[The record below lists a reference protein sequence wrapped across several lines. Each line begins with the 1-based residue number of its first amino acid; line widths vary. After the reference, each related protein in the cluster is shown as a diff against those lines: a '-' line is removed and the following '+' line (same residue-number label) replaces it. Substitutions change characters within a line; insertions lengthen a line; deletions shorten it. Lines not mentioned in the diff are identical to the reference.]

1 MVLALSFWFYC
12 VLVLSIGEG
21 GFWEG
26 TVKGRTG
33 WFPAECVEE
42 VLPLNEEKRPGICT
56 QKHSILLVKQLN
68 KSLAL
73 INNGYGCGVSINCDS
88 SHSTGNDVYYPS

>member
-1 MVLALSFWFYC
+1 MC
-12 VLVLSIGEG
+12 VSVLSVGEG

-42 VLPLNEEKRPGICT
+42 VLPQNEEKRPGIHR
-56 QKHSILLVKQLN
+56 QK
-68 KSLAL
+68 L
-73 INNGYGCGVSINCDS
+73 ITHRIAAVWQ
-88 SHSTGNDVYYPS
+88 

>member
-1 MVLALSFWFYC
+1 MC
-12 VLVLSIGEG
+12 VSVLSVGEG

-42 VLPLNEEKRPGICT
+42 VLPQNEEKRPGICL
-56 QKHSILLVKQLN
+56 QKHTTHTIYVVWQ
-68 KSLAL
+68 
-73 INNGYGCGVSINCDS
+73 
-88 SHSTGNDVYYPS
+88 

>member
-1 MVLALSFWFYC
+1 
-12 VLVLSIGEG
+12 VLSVGEG

-42 VLPLNEEKRPGICT
+42 VQPQNQE
-56 QKHSILLVKQLN
+56 QH
-68 KSLAL
+68 
-73 INNGYGCGVSINCDS
+73 
-88 SHSTGNDVYYPS
+88 TGSEHEQTHT

>member
-1 MVLALSFWFYC
+1 MLPQKENHPYVLLMVIDKIYC
-12 VLVLSIGEG
+12 LLLLIRTSHVCFSVLSVGEG

-42 VLPLNEEKRPGICT
+42 VLPQNEEKRPGIFR
-56 QKHSILLVKQLN
+56 QKHNTTCSWFGSKIIVTFCM
-68 KSLAL
+68 A
-73 INNGYGCGVSINCDS
+73 
-88 SHSTGNDVYYPS
+88 HP